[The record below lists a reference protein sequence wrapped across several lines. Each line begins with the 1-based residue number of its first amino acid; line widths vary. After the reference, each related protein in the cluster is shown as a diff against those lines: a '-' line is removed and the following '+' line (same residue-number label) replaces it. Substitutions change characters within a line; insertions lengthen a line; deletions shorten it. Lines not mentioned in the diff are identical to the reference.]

1 MADVTTRPSN
11 MMISIGKCK
20 DSPII
25 IRHIADIHTT
35 NLNATTMQGQVKTM
49 EQKEIL
55 KGQHKKLQAPQAQ
68 QLLQNVGSVPGWPPQ
83 PAVRGHLPR
92 GTLGPHLVQ
101 AALVTSSPP
110 ARPGCPSSTC
120 CSRWRSP
127 GSRGGGRPKEQ
138 PRETTVWSHEEVQP
152 ARGL

>member
-68 QLLQNVGSVPGWPPQ
+68 QLLQDVGSVPGWPPQ

-92 GTLGPHLVQ
+92 GTLGLHLVQ
-101 AALVTSSPP
+101 TSDCLGHEFANSK
-110 ARPGCPSSTC
+110 ARMPFFHLLF
-120 CSRWRSP
+120 
-127 GSRGGGRPKEQ
+127 KMEE
-138 PRETTVWSHEEVQP
+138 PREQG
-152 ARGL
+152 RGKT

>member
-20 DSPII
+20 DSPIIII

-55 KGQHKKLQAPQAQ
+55 KG
-68 QLLQNVGSVPGWPPQ
+68 
-83 PAVRGHLPR
+83 
-92 GTLGPHLVQ
+92 
-101 AALVTSSPP
+101 
-110 ARPGCPSSTC
+110 
-120 CSRWRSP
+120 
-127 GSRGGGRPKEQ
+127 
-138 PRETTVWSHEEVQP
+138 
-152 ARGL
+152 